1 MATMLPATDAW
12 KVDAK
17 GLSNKLLYPTT
28 LTHVVYPTSLFW
40 LSFAFVVSLLY
51 QVLQFHIADS
61 CRPTDRDNDT
71 GGESTTNSLI
81 LSVDLTTL
89 MSLGSIQ
96 LRNIVALPINA
107 LLLATDSG
115 YYVINAVY
123 EKMKV
128 TSGMDMTVN
137 ASRSVATYNDED
149 EADNDSSSDHD
160 DDDDD
165 DDNSNDL
172 TTAATT
178 GGSLPA
184 SRDRVRG

>member
-1 MATMLPATDAW
+1 
-12 KVDAK
+12 
-17 GLSNKLLYPTT
+17 
-28 LTHVVYPTSLFW
+28 
-40 LSFAFVVSLLY
+40 
-51 QVLQFHIADS
+51 
-61 CRPTDRDNDT
+61 
-71 GGESTTNSLI
+71 
-81 LSVDLTTL
+81 

-137 ASRSVATYNDED
+137 ASRVVATYNDED

-165 DDNSNDL
+165 DDDDSSNDP
-172 TTAATT
+172 TAAATT
-178 GGSLPA
+178 GGSLTVG
-184 SRDRVRG
+184 RDRVRGQ

>member
-1 MATMLPATDAW
+1 
-12 KVDAK
+12 
-17 GLSNKLLYPTT
+17 
-28 LTHVVYPTSLFW
+28 
-40 LSFAFVVSLLY
+40 
-51 QVLQFHIADS
+51 
-61 CRPTDRDNDT
+61 
-71 GGESTTNSLI
+71 
-81 LSVDLTTL
+81 